1 VKRATGALLAATLG
15 SRCRSDSPGPGS
27 SGLKDSGRKSGCLV
41 GAVIDKWQMQDQRML
56 PLILENFN
64 LITLGKLKWG
74 FVRPTMNDFDF
85 GESDWMVE
93 FCGKHGLAM
102 HGHNLCWNAANPA
115 WLIQTLTKTNARQ
128 MLTTH
133 IDTVMKRYAGR
144 ISSWDVVNEP
154 IAAWMGRDDGLY
166 KGPWL
171 DALGE
176 SYIDLAF
183 HTAAA
188 ADPKAV
194 RVLNV
199 AHVEQAGG
207 GSDAARTVTL
217 RLIEGLL
224 KRGVPLQAIGF
235 ESHLS
240 GAMPGGS
247 SASRARF
254 VESLL
259 GLGLEIILT
268 EVDVDD
274 TRVPGNIS
282 ERDVVV
288 ADCYSSYLSS
298 MLPQA
303 RPKRVI
309 FFSFC
314 DLKNWIDGVGIPAYT
329 RQDGAA
335 HRPGLFSQELASKPA
350 YAAALAAF
358 GSHRS

>member
-1 VKRATGALLAATLG
+1 
-15 SRCRSDSPGPGS
+15 
-27 SGLKDSGRKSGCLV
+27 
-41 GAVIDKWQMQDQRML
+41 MQDQRML
-56 PLILENFN
+56 PLILDNLN

-85 GESDWMVE
+85 SESDWMVE
-93 FCGKHGLAM
+93 FCIEHGLSM

-115 WLIQTLTKTNARQ
+115 WLTQTLTKANASQ

-133 IDTVMKRYAGR
+133 IQTVMKRYADR

-154 IAAWMGRDDGLY
+154 IATWMGRDDGLY

-171 DALGE
+171 DALGA

-183 HTAAA
+183 HAAAA
-188 ADPKAV
+188 ADPKPL
-194 RVLNV
+194 RVLNI
-199 AHVEQAGG
+199 AHVEQG
-207 GSDAARTVTL
+207 GSGSDMTRTLSL
-217 RLIEGLL
+217 RLIEGLMQ
-224 KRGVPLQAIGF
+224 RGVPVQAIGF

-240 GAMPGGS
+240 GAVSGSS
-247 SASRARF
+247 SASRAWF
-254 VESLL
+254 VERLR
-259 GLGLEIILT
+259 GLGLEVILT
-268 EVDVDD
+268 ELDVDD
-274 TRVPGNIS
+274 TQVPGNPS

-298 MLPQA
+298 ILPQA

-314 DLKNWIDGVGIPAYT
+314 DLKNWIDGVRSPKYT
-329 RQDGAA
+329 RQDGSA
-335 HRPGLFSQELASKPA
+335 HRPGLFSRELASKPA

-358 GSHRS
+358 QSYCS